1 MPGLRVAPPTGFG
14 RPCLRRHVPPP
25 TATKTPT
32 RPNETQEE
40 ITRKI
45 LIGPAALFGAAEL
58 VMACS
63 LLLTE
68 DLKKIDDVPTLSLH
82 GDGDQTVPDP
92 GRALKSSTIVP
103 NATFNIYP
111 ARHTG

>member
-1 MPGLRVAPPTGFG
+1 
-14 RPCLRRHVPPP
+14 
-25 TATKTPT
+25 
-32 RPNETQEE
+32 
-40 ITRKI
+40 
-45 LIGPAALFGAAEL
+45 
-58 VMACS
+58 MACS